1 MREVY
6 SIAAATLRWIE
17 DIPGHLKVN
26 HSRFFPKGKE
36 QKTGISLDIF
46 ASLPLNVSL
55 VVISRKR
62 EKLCLNVP
70 SGCSIRES
78 AG

>member
-6 SIAAATLRWIE
+6 SIAAATLRWNE
-17 DIPGHLKVN
+17 DIPGHLRVN
-26 HSRFFPKGKE
+26 HSRFFPKGKG

-46 ASLPLNVSL
+46 ASLPLNVTL
-55 VVISRKR
+55 VAIILKR
-62 EKLCLNVP
+62 EKSCLNVP